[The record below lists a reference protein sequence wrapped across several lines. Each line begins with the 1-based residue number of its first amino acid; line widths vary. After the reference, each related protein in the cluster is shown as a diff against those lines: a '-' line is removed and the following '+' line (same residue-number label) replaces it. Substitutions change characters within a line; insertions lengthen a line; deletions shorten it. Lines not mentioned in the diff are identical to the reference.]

1 MVPFM
6 MIMLVDPE
14 NDTGVDD
21 HDDNIYDNDNKNYD
35 QLVLPDSPP
44 KIIGLSSAHSPGSFL
59 RFDFSYY
66 TFYIVIL

>member
-21 HDDNIYDNDNKNYD
+21 HDDNIYDNDN
-35 QLVLPDSPP
+35 L
-44 KIIGLSSAHSPGSFL
+44 KIMIN
-59 RFDFSYY
+59 
-66 TFYIVIL
+66 